1 MQVILLE
8 KIRNLGGLGETVNIK
23 SGFGRNFL
31 IPYGKAVFASKENQA
46 AFEERRA
53 ELEKKEQEKLDVAQA
68 RAEKLAALSL
78 SIEALASEEGK
89 LYGSVGLNEVTKLI
103 TEQGVE
109 ISRKEIS
116 MPTGPI
122 HNIGEYTVD
131 IQLHSDVSLSL
142 DLVVSSSEKH
152 EVSADE
158 MLPEG
163 DGDVDFDLDNEF

>member
-8 KIRNLGGLGETVNIK
+8 KIRNLGGLGETVNVK
-23 SGFGRNFL
+23 PGFGRNFL

-53 ELEKKEQEKLDVAQA
+53 ELEKKEQDKLNVAQG
-68 RAEKLAALSL
+68 RAQKLSVLKL

-89 LYGSVGLNEVTKLI
+89 LYGSVGVNEVTKLI
-103 TEQGVE
+103 NDMGVE
-109 ISRKEIS
+109 VSRKEVS
-116 MPTGPI
+116 LPSGPI
-122 HNIGEYTVD
+122 HNVGDYTVD
-131 IQLHSDVSLSL
+131 IQLHSDVAVSLE
-142 DLVVSSSEKH
+142 LVVFTEKK

-163 DGDVDFDLDNEF
+163 DAEEAFDY